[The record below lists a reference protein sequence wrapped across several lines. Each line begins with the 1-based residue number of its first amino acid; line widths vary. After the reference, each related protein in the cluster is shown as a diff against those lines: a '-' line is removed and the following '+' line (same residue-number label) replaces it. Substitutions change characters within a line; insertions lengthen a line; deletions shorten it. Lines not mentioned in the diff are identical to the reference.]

1 MEMLSVIL
9 AVSIIMWYIIDRL
22 KHLWEKLSFANYVTM
37 AVAAVFAFALAFG
50 YHLDIMMALKVVSES
65 STMGTVMTALL
76 LMGGSSAVS
85 EIVSKIKA

>member
-9 AVSIIMWYIIDRL
+9 AVSIMMWYIIDRL
-22 KHLWEKLSFANYVTM
+22 KHLWEKLAFANYVTM
-37 AVAAVFAFALAFG
+37 AAAAVFAFALSFG
-50 YHLDIMMALKVVSES
+50 YHLDIMMALKVVNDA

-85 EIVSKIKA
+85 EVIGKLKA